1 MSITVSKT
9 RDKLVDV
16 ARQLFARLGFEKT
29 TMNDIAQASNKG
41 RRTLYTYFKSKEDIL
56 LAVIESEMDQLYNIL
71 AEIVEEDIPAKEK
84 LTSFLYT
91 RLDTMK
97 IIVARNGTIRAEFFR
112 DIWRVEKARK
122 RFNIQEP
129 ILIKKILES
138 GVGEGVFEIPDVE
151 ATAYIIHQALRGLDV
166 PYIRGKMGDSQS
178 ERENVMNLF
187 FNGIKKKTIE

>member
-16 ARQLFARLGFEKT
+16 ARQLFAQLGFDKT

-41 RRTLYTYFKSKEDIL
+41 RRTLYTYFKNKDDVL
-56 LAVIESEMDQLYNIL
+56 LAVVKSEIDQLQTVL
-71 AEIVEEDIPAKEK
+71 SELVEQDMPADKK
-84 LTSFLYT
+84 LVAFLYT
-91 RLDTMK
+91 RLNSMK
-97 IIVARNGTIRAEFFR
+97 RIVARNGTIRAAFFR

-122 RFNIQEP
+122 RFNIQETM
-129 ILIKKILES
+129 LIKKILE
-138 GVGEGVFEIPDVE
+138 VGIDEGLFDVPDIE

-166 PYIRGKMGDSQS
+166 PYIRGKMGDSES

-187 FNGIKKKTIE
+187 FNGIKKKQ